1 MQKFSLKPPNK
12 IVGPYNII
20 DLYSLHSI
28 LPYTMAHTIK
38 DKKKIITRVNRIKGQ
53 LDALSKAVEAEDDC
67 YKIMQL
73 LASSRGAINGLMGDL
88 VEGHI
93 KDHIVI
99 APTKQAAAQ
108 AGDELIE
115 LMGSFWK

>member
-1 MQKFSLKPPNK
+1 
-12 IVGPYNII
+12 
-20 DLYSLHSI
+20 
-28 LPYTMAHTIK
+28 MAHTIK

-53 LDALSKAVEAEDDC
+53 LDALSKAVESEEDC

-73 LASSRGAINGLMGDL
+73 LASSRGALNGLMGDL
-88 VEGHI
+88 IEGHV
-93 KDHIVI
+93 KDHIVT
-99 APTKQAAAQ
+99 AANKQAAAK